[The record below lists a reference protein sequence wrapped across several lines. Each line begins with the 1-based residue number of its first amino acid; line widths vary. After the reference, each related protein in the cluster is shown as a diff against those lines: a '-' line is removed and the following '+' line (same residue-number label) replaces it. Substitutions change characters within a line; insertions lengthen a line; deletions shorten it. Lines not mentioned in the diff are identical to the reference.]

1 MALLPQLLTRTSE
14 SASSSFSAVAHKP
27 PSWSTIS
34 SAEHVYLKAISLN
47 MSPLLIVLNF
57 LQCFVESREPN
68 HVTIQPGANALGISG
83 LSPQEA
89 SGQWC
94 FRN

>member
-1 MALLPQLLTRTSE
+1 
-14 SASSSFSAVAHKP
+14 
-27 PSWSTIS
+27 
-34 SAEHVYLKAISLN
+34 

-89 SGQWC
+89 SGQWMSSGGDLFFSIHLQC
-94 FRN
+94 PSPVAPEQLRVELISEDEAMMQ